1 MGLLTGEFTE
11 QDEVLNQSKTTNAK
25 TYKPSLA
32 VDVGTSFIYGAEK
45 GLFNVVNA
53 GTRPFIGDEAADKG
67 LANID
72 RQIKPTHQGTAGHVV
87 SGVTEVLSA
96 AAVTA
101 PLGGAGVATSVGLST
116 RASEHSRLT
125 QQFGVDQ
132 DTADTVSNI
141 GGVSMAALTFVPMSN
156 VFKSGLID
164 YAATVGGTTLAGQVL
179 QYGQGTILENNG
191 HAKVGEMYKDMAT
204 DPTMIMTNLGLGS
217 AFWALG
223 RMRIDPTKTQAEIE
237 QAEAATYD
245 AVDQAIADVDRSS
258 IPTQPET
265 AGDMLQHE
273 ANLNQAIDQVMK
285 GEKVNISE
293 ATGGQL
299 KTLDDVKNYI
309 RNKNTTNNNPIN
321 TTNKKSQSLAE
332 ATEANRKALWEKLN
346 PGVKYPT
353 PKTQA
358 KPFTATGT
366 QKRIYDEA
374 KVNGLTDADAKVVVA
389 LAHFESRGS
398 FSPTVKNPKSTATGV
413 FQFIDDTWKAEGGTS
428 ANRHDLNTQIKL
440 GIQHT
445 KSNIKYIEDKTGI
458 VLTGSQIYVP
468 HLLGRGGAQI
478 VFKAIKENPNQSS
491 RAVIAKFSKD
501 PDHLMKIN
509 GIPKNARID
518 DAVHFFT
525 KKIDAIAAQHYGAE
539 SSLSA
544 TRVADD
550 AEAIVLTEELTRPT
564 QDLDTT
570 VQRTDL
576 DTFPDLTTDFIGK
589 ADVDA
594 FTARHTVSE
603 DPFADITTDVV
614 NLLDDF
620 DLLKLGE
627 APKRTVEEDAQFS
640 KELNEILEAFN
651 TEVEHASI
659 PHTSKGVQ
667 VKDRVND
674 PAKEFKPDESIA
686 TEWTKTQR
694 FEDKKYHDQL
704 TRTYKDQNGHTVQ
717 EMQYR
722 GSYVKR
728 VVNDAH
734 KTDFIHVGRSNKSDF
749 VDHKGNKELETA
761 LDRIFEDR
769 SFGYLSQIPKG
780 QEAITKL
787 KDNPNLVI
795 SSKKTGEDLTVQQ
808 WQQKLQREQDNIQM
822 MAKAMSTLAKCALKQ
837 AA

>member
-45 GLFNVVNA
+45 GLFNLVNA

-132 DTADTVSNI
+132 DTADTVSNM
-141 GGVSMAALTFVPMSN
+141 GGVAMAALTFVPMSN

-179 QYGQGTILENNG
+179 QYGQGAILENNG
-191 HAKVGEMYKDMAT
+191 HAKVGGMYKDMAT
-204 DPTMIMTNLGLGS
+204 DPTMVLTNLGLGS

-223 RMRIDPTKTQAEIE
+223 RMRTDPTKTQAEIE

-245 AVDQAIADVDRSS
+245 AVDQAIADADRSS

-309 RNKNTTNNNPIN
+309 QNKNTTNNKSIN
-321 TTNKKSQSLAE
+321 TAKNTSIKTPTPTFNIKAEVSKDQNVRVKDTYQAAQQAGFSPSQA
-332 ATEANRKALWEKLN
+332 KALTGELGRENDFNIDAMFGFHTDAANHKRNGGIFSWQGNRAIALEAHMRSRGLVNTNGTFKRTNESLTEQFAFLRKEIESN
-346 PGVKYPT
+346 SKWKQSFLDK
-353 PKTQA
+353 KTI
-358 KPFTATGT
+358 TN
-366 QKRIYDEA
+366 DEA
-374 KVNGLTDADAKVVVA
+374 RAALGGKGTIIGWARGQSVLKSGKAFDWQSHEARANNYSNMVDGEPSHSTFDRVSEVA
-389 LAHFESRGS
+389 EVAPIRSESAYE
-398 FSPTVKNPKSTATGV
+398 ST
-413 FQFIDDTWKAEGGTS
+413 I
-428 ANRHDLNTQIKL
+428 
-440 GIQHT
+440 
-445 KSNIKYIEDKTGI
+445 
-458 VLTGSQIYVP
+458 
-468 HLLGRGGAQI
+468 
-478 VFKAIKENPNQSS
+478 
-491 RAVIAKFSKD
+491 
-501 PDHLMKIN
+501 
-509 GIPKNARID
+509 
-518 DAVHFFT
+518 
-525 KKIDAIAAQHYGAE
+525 
-539 SSLSA
+539 
-544 TRVADD
+544 
-550 AEAIVLTEELTRPT
+550 
-564 QDLDTT
+564 
-570 VQRTDL
+570 QRTDL

-589 ADVDA
+589 ADLDA
-594 FTARHTVSE
+594 FTARHTIAE
-603 DPFADITTDVV
+603 DPFTDITTASSDHTSY
-614 NLLDDF
+614 LADDF
-620 DLLKLGE
+620 GDLLKGY
-627 APKRTVEEDAQFS
+627 EEKIDPILV
-640 KELNEILEAFN
+640 KELEKIVESFTTS
-651 TEVEHASI
+651 TEKAKI
-659 PHTSKGVQ
+659 PHTADGVQ
-667 VKDRVND
+667 VKNSLND
-674 PAKEFKPDESIA
+674 PTKEFKPDPSIA
-686 TEWTKTQR
+686 TEWKERQR
-694 FEDKKYHDQL
+694 FEDGKYHKEL
-704 TRTYKDQNGHTVQ
+704 IRSFKDKEGNTVQ
-717 EMQYR
+717 EMKYR
-722 GSYVKR
+722 GSYVSR
-728 VVNDAH
+728 VVNDSH
-734 KTDFIHVGRSNKSDF
+734 QTNSIHVGRSGKSDF

-795 SSKKTGEDLTVQQ
+795 SSKKTGEDLTAQQ